1 METLLPL
8 GEAWRR
14 SGGEEGGELA
24 EEALAAA
31 AVAEFEM
38 MEEEVESRRWKRTRL
53 VRLLHLIVFPHPP
66 ESKPVSLSAGVAA
79 QGAGTCS
86 PPSWSSWWGAGA
98 PSSPESWNIIVG
110 NLANVAFCKNDFCF
124 SFI

>member
-31 AVAEFEM
+31 AVAEVEM
-38 MEEEVESRRWKRTRL
+38 IEEEVESRRWKRTRL

-66 ESKPVSLSAGVAA
+66 NLSLYRQELRRRVLVRVRLPLGPLGGAA
-79 QGAGTCS
+79 ELLHHLRVGT
-86 PPSWSSWWGAGA
+86 
-98 PSSPESWNIIVG
+98 
-110 NLANVAFCKNDFCF
+110 LL
-124 SFI
+124 